1 MTRSTRK
8 VRQAVVFSAA
18 LALVAFGLAYAG
30 QDNTITKS
38 FKVEPGGKLVLETDI
53 GSVEVRGT
61 AAGAVDIVVER
72 EVRNGH
78 DEKIL
83 DDFKLDFEQRGNDVY
98 VTGDYDRHGLGRLFD
113 NLWNKFRVRFVI
125 TVPSAYNAD
134 LRTSGGGITVEDL
147 KGEVVSKT
155 SGGSLHFDK
164 ITGNVRGNTSGGSI
178 KAGFVDGDVD
188 VHTSGGDIRIE
199 ETKGRV
205 LARTSGGGIRISK
218 AWGEVDADTS
228 GGSITAEEVMG
239 ALRADTSGG
248 SVTATISSQ
257 PKSRCSLS
265 TSGGSITVTLA
276 PDIAMDVNAHASG
289 GHVSTD
295 FPVTIQGKIERSSL
309 QAKINGGGPE
319 LYLRTSGGGIHIKK
333 R

>member
-18 LALVAFGLAYAG
+18 LALVAAGLAYAG
-30 QDNTITKS
+30 QDTTITKS
-38 FKVEPGGKLVLETDI
+38 FKVEPGGKLVLDTDI

-61 AAGAVDIVVER
+61 AAGAVDIRVER

-83 DDFKLDFEQRGNDVY
+83 DEFKLGFEQRGNDVY
-98 VTGDYDRHGLGRLFD
+98 VTGEYDRHGLSRLFE

-125 TVPSAYNAD
+125 AVPSAYNAD
-134 LRTSGGGITVEDL
+134 LRTSGGGITVSDL

-248 SVTATISSQ
+248 SVTATILSQ

-276 PDIAMDVNAHASG
+276 ADIAMDVNAHASG